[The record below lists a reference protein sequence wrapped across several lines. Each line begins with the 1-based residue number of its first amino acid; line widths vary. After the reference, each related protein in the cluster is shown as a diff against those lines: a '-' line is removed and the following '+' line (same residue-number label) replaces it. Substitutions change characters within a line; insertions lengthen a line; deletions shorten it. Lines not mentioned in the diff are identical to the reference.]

1 MGRFIGKI
9 LVTAVA
15 ALIVSKLLHGVSIA
29 NSITAV
35 LLAFVLALLN
45 GFIKPLLII
54 FTIPIT
60 ILTLGL
66 FLLIINIAIIKWAAD
81 IVPGFRVDSNWAALW
96 FSLLLSFVTYIIED
110 IIGKPEEKRER

>member
-15 ALIVSKLLHGVSIA
+15 ALIAARLVHGVSID
-29 NSITAV
+29 NSITAI
-35 LLAFVLALLN
+35 LLALVLALLN
-45 GFIKPLLII
+45 GFIKPLLVI

-66 FLLIINIAIIKWAAD
+66 FLLIINIVIIKWAAD
-81 IVPGFRVDSNWAALW
+81 IVPGFHVDGNWPALW
-96 FSLLLSFVTYIIED
+96 FSILLSIVTYLIEK
-110 IIGKPEEKRER
+110 IIGKPQEERSN